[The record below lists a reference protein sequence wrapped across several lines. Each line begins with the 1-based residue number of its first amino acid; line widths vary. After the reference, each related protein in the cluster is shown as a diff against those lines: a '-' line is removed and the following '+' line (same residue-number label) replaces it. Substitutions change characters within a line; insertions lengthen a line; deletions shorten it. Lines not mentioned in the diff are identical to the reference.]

1 MSDQNQI
8 YVDPSENQLN
18 GGRSL
23 PFDRD
28 VLGRMAREAW
38 VGWATNQ
45 PDPKPSW
52 LTPYEEL
59 GETDKEANR
68 QIGENVARWTLAGDA
83 ARFSMLADHRPEAKL
98 IRNLIRSVEW
108 AKRRLMRY
116 ALAEQRG
123 EVQGGGREWER
134 RCWAAF
140 SDFDAVMQGREMA
153 SESSQALSDSPEAD
167 LQPRY
172 TTKRLQDEI
181 ARARLQGKLEA
192 IEELERKATV
202 QRAYFDQKQMT
213 LPGLED
219 YIDPEGA
226 LSLPQDIG
234 PLLAGRE
241 TNGRFSEA
249 DWWLN
254 TIQALKI
261 ETFAHN
267 HQPDKNGLIR

>member
-1 MSDQNQI
+1 MSDQHKI
-8 YVDPSENQLN
+8 IDPAENQLN

-28 VLGRMAREAW
+28 VLGRMVREAW
-38 VGWATNQ
+38 VRWAETQ
-45 PDPKPSW
+45 PNPKPSW
-52 LTPYEEL
+52 LVPYEALDEA
-59 GETDKEANR
+59 DKEADR

-83 ARFSMLADHRPEAKL
+83 ARFSMLAERMPEAKF
-98 IRNLIRSVEW
+98 IRNLVRSVEW

-153 SESSQALSDSPEAD
+153 NESSQALPESDETDPR
-167 LQPRY
+167 PRY

-192 IEELERKATV
+192 IEELERKAV
-202 QRAYFDQKQMT
+202 SQRAYFDQKQMT

-219 YIDPEGA
+219 YTDEEGY
-226 LSLPQDIG
+226 LTLPDDIG
-234 PLLAGRE
+234 PLLTGRE

-249 DWWLN
+249 DWWLS

-261 ETFAHN
+261 ETFAYN
-267 HQPDKNGLIR
+267 HQPDKNGD

>member
-1 MSDQNQI
+1 MSEHQQV
-8 YVDPSENQLN
+8 VDPSHNQLN
-18 GGRSL
+18 GNRTL

-28 VLGRMAREAW
+28 VLGRMVREAW
-38 VGWATNQ
+38 VRWAEAQ
-45 PDPKPSW
+45 PEPKPSW
-52 LTPYEEL
+52 LVPYAELEEV
-59 GETDKEANR
+59 DKEADR
-68 QIGENVARWTLAGDA
+68 QIGESIARWTLAGDA
-83 ARFSMLADHRPEAKL
+83 ARFSMIAEHMPEAKFL
-98 IRNLIRSVEW
+98 RNLIRSVEW

-153 SESSQALSDSPEAD
+153 NEGSATIPINEEPDHR
-167 LQPRY
+167 PRY

-192 IEELERKATV
+192 IEELERKAV
-202 QRAYFDQKQMT
+202 DQRAYFDQKQMT

-219 YIDPEGA
+219 YMDEDGFIKLPE
-226 LSLPQDIG
+226 DISQ
-234 PLLAGRE
+234 LLLERE
-241 TNGRFSEA
+241 THGRFNEA

-254 TIQALKI
+254 TIQSLKI

-267 HQPDKNGLIR
+267 HQPDGKQD